1 LTEKNQVLFSYIS
14 TDTVDLDLADDGT
27 ANEAAIN
34 AAAASGKTFNVKLA
48 GRTLY
53 KDGEWNTICLPF
65 DVVLEDSP
73 LEGATAKTL
82 TDAVLAGTNVRM
94 AFANPDGITEPV
106 TELRAGVPY
115 LIRWKSGDDIVEP
128 VFNGVTVVSTTEDD
142 RTIEKADGH
151 VKFIGYYDALDIT
164 ADDTDIYCIA
174 EGNKLR
180 HIAKPCTLMSCR
192 AYFKIRESD
201 ALAKF
206 MLDFGDGTT
215 GIVENN
221 REKVA
226 NNRWFTVDG
235 KLLQQQPTRKG
246 VYIHN
251 GVKVVIH
258 K

>member
-73 LEGATAKTL
+73 LEGAIAKTL
-82 TDAVLAGTNVRM
+82 TDAIVAGTKVRM
-94 AFANPDGITEPV
+94 AFANPDGTTEPV
-106 TELRAGVPY
+106 RELRAGVPY

-142 RTIEKADGH
+142 RTISKADGH

-164 ADDTDIYCIA
+164 ASDKDIYCIA
-174 EGNKLR
+174 TGNKLR
-180 HIAKPCTLMSCR
+180 HITKPCTLMSCR
-192 AYFKIRESD
+192 AYFKIRKND

-206 MLDFGDGTT
+206 MLDFGDGEAT
-215 GIVENN
+215 GITTTDYTNGDDSWYSLN
-221 REKVA
+221 
-226 NNRWFTVDG
+226 G
-235 KLLQQQPTRKG
+235 QKLMQQPTRKG
-246 VYIHN
+246 MYIHN
-251 GVKVVIH
+251 GVKVVI